1 MPAHQQISWLL
12 VTNADA
18 DSVGLAGP
26 SIPHFSAVSSGCQGH
41 WSADHILSSEG
52 LNFGNTGK
60 ALINCTSK
68 EDYLGKPL
76 IGGENCTG

>member
-26 SIPHFSAVSSGCQGH
+26 SIPHFSDVSSGCQGH

-52 LNFGNTGK
+52 LY
-60 ALINCTSK
+60 SWQHR
-68 EDYLGKPL
+68 
-76 IGGENCTG
+76 